1 MRCIIDW
8 DSVTVLRKRDPAKA
22 KVTKSATEINAAR
35 RVSLSFCSIQIEES
49 QPLTNQFPPFARLVL
64 PLSLIKKV
72 QLPTLAMLTPIIVV
86 LPKLIVKTMLLLLHV
101 LMFLLV
107 KPSKR
112 VVKIKT
118 LLKRI

>member
-49 QPLTNQFPPFARLVL
+49 QP
-64 PLSLIKKV
+64 
-72 QLPTLAMLTPIIVV
+72 
-86 LPKLIVKTMLLLLHV
+86 
-101 LMFLLV
+101 
-107 KPSKR
+107 
-112 VVKIKT
+112 
-118 LLKRI
+118 